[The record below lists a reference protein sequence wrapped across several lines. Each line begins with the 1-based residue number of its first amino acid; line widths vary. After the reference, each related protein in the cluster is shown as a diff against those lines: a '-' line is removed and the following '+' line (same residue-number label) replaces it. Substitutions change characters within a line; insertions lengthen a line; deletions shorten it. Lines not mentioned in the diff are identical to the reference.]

1 MTTPDLLTQAIQA
14 LDAEQKEQAQ
24 ILLAQL
30 LKTEPNHERA
40 WLLMAE
46 AQTEVERQ
54 KFCIERALK
63 INPQNDIARQML
75 AELSGSLPAEAD
87 WVTQAEREVMPTKE
101 EAARIQASAP
111 ETAEPAPTEAEVPAP
126 APLQTPAQRREALE
140 LAVAMIERRQ
150 VEEGRA
156 LLEKVVEADP
166 QNDTAWLW
174 LASISGDADAKRGF
188 VEKALAANPKSKMA
202 QKMWKDLGGG
212 ELPMPAQPVASAPIP
227 NAAPEKPAATAQPAK
242 GPNVFAIV
250 LVIGGLIAL
259 LLIIGMVVIIV
270 MRPAG

>member
-14 LDAEQKEQAQ
+14 LDAEQKDRAQ
-24 ILLAQL
+24 VLLAQL
-30 LKTEPNHERA
+30 LKQEPNNERA

-46 AQTEVERQ
+46 ALTDVERQ

-87 WVTQAEREVMPTKE
+87 WVTQAEREVMPTQE

-111 ETAEPAPTEAEVPAP
+111 EAVEPAPTEAEVPAP

-150 VEEGRA
+150 VDEGRA
-156 LLEKVVEADP
+156 LLERVLEVEP

-174 LASISGDADAKRGF
+174 LASISSDVDAKRNF
-188 VEKALAANPKSKMA
+188 VEKALAVNPKSKIA
-202 QKMWKDLGGG
+202 QKMWKELGGG
-212 ELPMPAQPVASAPIP
+212 ELPTPAQPVASAPTT
-227 NAAPEKPAATAQPAK
+227 NAAPAQPATDVQPAK

-250 LVIGGLIAL
+250 LTIGGLIAL
-259 LLIIGMVVIIV
+259 LLIIGMVVIIL

>member
-1 MTTPDLLTQAIQA
+1 MSTPDLLTQAIQA
-14 LDAEQKEQAQ
+14 LDAEDKERAQ
-24 ILLAQL
+24 IYLARL
-30 LKTEPNHERA
+30 LKDEPNHERG

-46 AQTEVERQ
+46 AQADVERQ

-63 INPQNDIARQML
+63 INPQNEMARQML

-87 WVTQAEREVMPTKE
+87 WVTQAEREVMPTNE
-101 EAARIQASAP
+101 EAAHTVLTP
-111 ETAEPAPTEAEVPAP
+111 PAPTPAPVEAEVPAST
-126 APLQTPAQRREALE
+126 PLQTPAQRREALE

-150 VEEGRA
+150 VDEGRA

-166 QNDTAWLW
+166 QNDSAWLW
-174 LASISGDADAKRGF
+174 LAGISGDPDAKHSY
-188 VEKALAANPKSKMA
+188 VEKALLANPKSKMA

-212 ELPMPAQPVASAPIP
+212 ELPKLAQPVAGAPTVST
-227 NAAPEKPAATAQPAK
+227 APDQPTTDVQPAK
-242 GPNVFAIV
+242 GPNVFAIA

-259 LLIIGMVVIIV
+259 LLIIGMVVIIL

>member
-1 MTTPDLLTQAIQA
+1 MSTPDLLTQAIQA
-14 LDAEQKEQAQ
+14 LDADDKDRAQ
-24 ILLAQL
+24 IYLARL
-30 LKTEPNHERA
+30 LKEEPNHERG

-46 AQTEVERQ
+46 AQADVERQ

-87 WVTQAEREVMPTKE
+87 WVTQAEREVMPTNE
-101 EAARIQASAP
+101 EAAHTALTPPAPVSAP
-111 ETAEPAPTEAEVPAP
+111 IEVEAPTP

-150 VEEGRA
+150 VDEGRA

-166 QNDTAWLW
+166 QNDSAWLW
-174 LASISGDADAKRGF
+174 LAGISGDPDAKRGY
-188 VEKALAANPKSKMA
+188 VEKALLANPKSKMA

-212 ELPMPAQPVASAPIP
+212 ELPKPAQPTATVPTES
-227 NAAPEKPAATAQPAK
+227 AAPAQPTTDVQPTK
-242 GPNVFAIV
+242 GPNVFAIAMAV
-250 LVIGGLIAL
+250 GGFIAL
-259 LLIIGMVVIIV
+259 LLCIGVVVMV
-270 MRPAG
+270 MMGLPR

>member
-1 MTTPDLLTQAIQA
+1 MSTPDLLTQAIQA
-14 LDAEQKEQAQ
+14 LDAEDKERAQ
-24 ILLAQL
+24 IYLARL
-30 LKTEPNHERA
+30 LKEEPNHERG

-46 AQTEVERQ
+46 AQGDVERQ

-63 INPQNDIARQML
+63 INPQNEMARQML

-87 WVTQAEREVMPTKE
+87 WVTQAEREVMPTNE
-101 EAARIQASAP
+101 ESAHTTFTP
-111 ETAEPAPTEAEVPAP
+111 PAPVFAPIEAEAPAL

-150 VEEGRA
+150 VDEGRA

-166 QNDTAWLW
+166 QNDSAWLW
-174 LASISGDADAKRGF
+174 LAGISGDPDAKRSY
-188 VEKALAANPKSKMA
+188 VEKALLANPKSKMA

-212 ELPMPAQPVASAPIP
+212 ELPKSAQPVASAPTAS
-227 NAAPEKPAATAQPAK
+227 AAPAPNTQPANN
-242 GPNVFAIV
+242 NVFPIV
-250 LVIGGLIAL
+250 LAIGGLIAL
-259 LLIIGMVVIIV
+259 LLIIGMVVIIL

>member
-1 MTTPDLLTQAIQA
+1 MSTPDLLTQAIQA
-14 LDAEQKEQAQ
+14 LDADDKDRAQ
-24 ILLAQL
+24 IYLARL
-30 LKTEPNHERA
+30 LKEEPNHERG

-46 AQTEVERQ
+46 AQADVERQ

-87 WVTQAEREVMPTKE
+87 WVTQAEREVMPTNE
-101 EAARIQASAP
+101 EAAHTALTPPAPVSAP
-111 ETAEPAPTEAEVPAP
+111 IEVEAPTP

-150 VEEGRA
+150 VDEGRA

-166 QNDTAWLW
+166 QNDSAWLW
-174 LASISGDADAKRGF
+174 LAGISGGPDAKRGY
-188 VEKALAANPKSKMA
+188 VEKALLANPKSKMA

-212 ELPMPAQPVASAPIP
+212 ELPKTAQPTATVPTESAAPAQPTTDV
-227 NAAPEKPAATAQPAK
+227 QPTK
-242 GPNVFAIV
+242 GPNVFAIAMAV
-250 LVIGGLIAL
+250 GGFIAL
-259 LLIIGMVVIIV
+259 LLCIGVVVMV
-270 MRPAG
+270 MMGLPR